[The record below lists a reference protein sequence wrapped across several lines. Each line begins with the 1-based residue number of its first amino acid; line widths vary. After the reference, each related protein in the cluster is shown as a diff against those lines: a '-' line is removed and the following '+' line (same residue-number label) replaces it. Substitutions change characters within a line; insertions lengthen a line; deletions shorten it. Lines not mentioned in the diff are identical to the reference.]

1 MKYPLFILVLLAA
14 TTASAQAPVITQ
26 TAPVV
31 NQGATL
37 QFTETLSEA
46 GTWSC
51 SGCAGNITSGGLY
64 TAPATVTPQQT
75 LGGYQL
81 LPNQHIFNA
90 RVDSLPLRSDSATLM
105 AGTGTGNLTYTEIQS
120 FPINYCNGSTPLQ
133 SMVFYA
139 TPGNNGNFQ
148 IPAYPNIHM
157 ETGWFNRWDS
167 AHDHHLICID
177 TTNGTVQEMYQ
188 YRSKLVTTGA
198 SVTGNVATLTFASSP
213 LAAGFFAGE
222 TQTGISSFTGA
233 DTYFNN
239 VSTGVTLTAVTSTSA
254 SFALT
259 HADAVASTTGVMGM
273 LFLDPTTT
281 SGSGI
286 RYLNST
292 YNLPNTQGGSTDAAG
307 LYLEPLSL
315 RLQEV
320 EQAIAT
326 GGTIKHALRMTLSNN
341 RICSSSL
348 ANACYSGQPN
358 GVRYIWPATNYA
370 ILGGGLNPY
379 GLRYRLKAAYNCAA
393 LSSIAQ
399 ILCTQLKQYGLIL
412 SDGGTDWS
420 VIGEQAPW
428 PVNVLAAFTELRD
441 AGIQGSTNF
450 EVVDEGGL
458 QAAANQTCPIP
469 DNCGLTTNTPETVT
483 FTRTSDSATAK
494 VSVALM
500 GPAVT
505 LPNDVY
511 YIQAG
516 MAAQQLTAFVH
527 GGANN
532 TVTWAVSPAITGGS
546 LTSGG
551 LLTPPATIAAV
562 TPYTI
567 TATSTDNG
575 AVAASMT
582 AYIFPTGSLY
592 FRPGATADFTDS
604 NGHVWAP
611 AIQGGGG
618 TLGCCGDLS
627 GGAWGSFT
635 DKQLY
640 YYELFPHNDGFFNFI
655 VPNGTY
661 SITEKFGTDQASAGL
676 ALLNLEAQGVVLYP
690 DVDVFVTA
698 GGTFK
703 PIDFVLS
710 TTVTNNQLQ
719 IVLRGDKSHDGR
731 AIINAIQIDR
741 TGNVGATTTFT
752 SGMKV
757 TSGVTLK

>member
-1 MKYPLFILVLLAA
+1 MRILLIIAIFAVVLS
-14 TTASAQAPVITQ
+14 ASAQGPVITQ

-31 NQGATL
+31 NQGQTL

-64 TAPATVTPQQT
+64 TAPATVTPQQMI
-75 LGGYQL
+75 GGYQL

-105 AGTGTGNLTYTEIQS
+105 AGTGTGNLTYKEVQS

-139 TPGNNGNFQ
+139 TPSNNGNFQ
-148 IPAYPNIHM
+148 IPAYPNIHI

-167 AHDHHLICID
+167 NNDHHLICID
-177 TTNGTVQEMYQ
+177 TTNGTVQEMYN
-188 YRSKLVTTGA
+188 YRSTLTATGA
-198 SVTGNVATLTFASSP
+198 SVTANVATLTFASSP

-239 VSTGVTLTAVTSTSA
+239 ISTGVTLTAVTSTSA

-307 LYLEPLSL
+307 LYLEPLL
-315 RLQEV
+315 LHLQEV

-326 GGTIKHALRMTLSNN
+326 GGTIKHALRMTIRNN
-341 RICSSSL
+341 FICGSSV
-348 ANACYSGQPN
+348 AGACYSGKPA
-358 GVRYIWPATNYA
+358 GSRHIWPATA
-370 ILGGGLNPY
+370 EAFVGFGLNPY

-428 PVNVLAAFTELRD
+428 PAAVLAAFTEIGT
-441 AGIQGSTNF
+441 AAIQGSTNF
-450 EVVDEGGL
+450 EVVDESGL
-458 QAAANQTCPIP
+458 QAAANQTCPTP

-483 FTRTSDSATAK
+483 FTRTSDSMTAS

-516 MAAQQLTAFVH
+516 MTAQQLTAFVH

-562 TPYTI
+562 TSYTI

-604 NGHVWAP
+604 KGHVWAP
-611 AIQGGGG
+611 GIQGTGGK
-618 TLGCCGDLS
+618 LGCCGNLS
-627 GGAWGSFT
+627 GGPWGAFT
-635 DKQLY
+635 DKQIY
-640 YYELFPHNDGFFNFI
+640 YFELFAYNDEFFNFI
-655 VPNGTY
+655 LPNGNY
-661 SITEKFGTDQASAGL
+661 KVTEKFGTDQPAGG
-676 ALLNLEAQGVVLYP
+676 ALLNIESQGVVAYP
-690 DVDVFVTA
+690 DVDVNVAA
-698 GGTFK
+698 GGTYL
-703 PIDFVLS
+703 PVDFVLNE
-710 TTVTNNQLQ
+710 TVTNNQLQ
-719 IVLRGDKSHDGR
+719 IVMRKDKASGVNLP
-731 AIINAIQIDR
+731 IINAIEIDR
-741 TGNVGATTTFT
+741 VG
-752 SGMKV
+752 S
-757 TSGVTLK
+757 TLPGSRIGHLP